1 MHMPNLLILFKDK
14 QMIFLIQSTLRKRVG
29 VTQDSRLP
37 VESLSVHLPVF
48 LSLHKQTGDQENQY
62 PSDNKPE
69 QFLVGGILRPVTRH
83 GCNTRV
89 GRGIERMPI
98 RSEGSIV

>member
-48 LSLHKQTGDQENQY
+48 LSLHKKTGDQENQ
-62 PSDNKPE
+62 
-69 QFLVGGILRPVTRH
+69 
-83 GCNTRV
+83 
-89 GRGIERMPI
+89 
-98 RSEGSIV
+98 